1 MNRRNLLTVSMVM
14 ALALMLV
21 VPANV
26 MAGEMGSKEVLT
38 GTIHCIDTSGKMTTK
53 AGVCPADH
61 IAHVIITD
69 DGRAVMLGGGEKAEQ
84 LIRNLAYPAG
94 TRVSVSGDVFE
105 GLSAIEVDELWF
117 KASEIAGPGE

>member
-1 MNRRNLLTVSMVM
+1 MNRRNLITVSMVM

-21 VPANV
+21 VSMNV
-26 MAGEMGSKEVLT
+26 MAGDKTTLT
-38 GTIHCIDTSGKMTTK
+38 GTIHCIDTSGRLNPK

-84 LIRNLAYPAG
+84 LIRNIAYPVG
-94 TRVSVSGDVFE
+94 TKVSVRGDFME

-117 KASEIAGPGE
+117 KAGEMAGAGGE